1 MWPTRQAGENTQA
14 RSRPP
19 RPRQVKW
26 ENQRRRRA
34 AWASHPEALAAKPA
48 TSESPRATES
58 VSHLREV
65 HKEPRGVGGRETRT
79 ESKGEGGLCT
89 SNPQRRNGGAS
100 IRPPP
105 PTGRAVPSPAEAGTP
120 YSKKSRWRHTCRSLT
135 RGTSPRG
142 KCSGSPVTSGSH
154 AARGVDPLTFNSR
167 NPRGAK
173 GDARGLTLDPLS
185 RAPSRAGAPVSQAAP
200 SPPNRGKAW
209 RVSIHLLLRSEGGTC
224 YRRHGP

>member
-34 AWASHPEALAAKPA
+34 AWASHPEALAAEPA
-48 TSESPRATES
+48 TSESPCATES
-58 VSHLREV
+58 ASHPREV
-65 HKEPRGVGGRETRT
+65 RKEPRGVGGRETRT
-79 ESKGEGGLCT
+79 ESKGGG
-89 SNPQRRNGGAS
+89 GFA
-100 IRPPP
+100 PPP
-105 PTGRAVPSPAEAGTP
+105 RSGGMGAFISGPRPQQGREVPSTAEAGTP
-120 YSKKSRWRHTCRSLT
+120 DSKKSRWRRTCRSLT

-200 SPPNRGKAW
+200 SPPKRGKAW